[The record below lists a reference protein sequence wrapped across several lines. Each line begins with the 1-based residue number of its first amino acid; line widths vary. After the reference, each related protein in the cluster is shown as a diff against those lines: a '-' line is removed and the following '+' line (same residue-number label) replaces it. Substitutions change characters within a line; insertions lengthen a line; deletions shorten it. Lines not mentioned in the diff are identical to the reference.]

1 MTIRRL
7 ARALTVVAL
16 ATIAGVAGLHAAM
29 QPTRGAVPG
38 PGPAGPT
45 SPTAAG
51 EQTSQPELPRLDEQI
66 FRYWGQV
73 IRVGQDYHL
82 PRGARVGDVFVAFG
96 TVRIEGRVDG
106 DLIVAFG
113 DVTLSGTAEVDG
125 SLGVFGGTA
134 RADSGARVRRDVV
147 TIGTTLITAGDFQ
160 FNGEH
165 VVIGTGVLGEWMRG
179 VLPWFTYG
187 LLWGRPIVASL
198 PWVWTIV
205 AFFFVVYL
213 LIAAVAPQPVRAASE
228 VISRRPFGALLAGLL
243 VLLLWAPIVALLAV
257 SVVGIIVIPFFLC
270 ALVLATVVGR
280 VSVMRWIG
288 DTVVTPSDPDS
299 RALGLRSFVI
309 GFALLTVAYLLP
321 VLGFVVW
328 GLVGV
333 FGLGAATLAFLG
345 AWRTESAPPAA
356 PAAPVAPSV
365 APETAP
371 DVFVAPAPLP
381 PPPPSAPPAPPAP
394 SGTPAFASFLE
405 RAAAFLLDVLLIGI
419 VVEVLEG
426 WMFYRVYD
434 DGFPLLGLAYFI
446 VMWAWK
452 AQTIGGMIMKLR
464 VVKTNGRPLEAP
476 DAIVRGL
483 AGVLSFA
490 ALGIGVLWILRD
502 PEHQG
507 WHDKAVGT
515 WVVKDGE
522 VAR

>member
-1 MTIRRL
+1 MTIRTRTRML
-7 ARALTVVAL
+7 IVATLVAL
-16 ATIAGVAGLHAAM
+16 AGATAPSAAV
-29 QPTRGAVPG
+29 QPADTPQ
-38 PGPAGPT
+38 
-45 SPTAAG
+45 S
-51 EQTSQPELPRLDEQI
+51 SQDTFRDADRI
-66 FRYWGQV
+66 YRYWGQV
-73 IRVGQDYHL
+73 IRVGQDYQL
-82 PRGARVGDVFVAFG
+82 PRDGRVGHVFVAFG
-96 TVRIEGRVDG
+96 TVRIDGRIDG

-113 DVTLSGTAEVDG
+113 DVTLTGTAEVGG

-134 RADSGARVRRDVV
+134 RAEPGARVRRDVITV
-147 TIGTTLITAGDFQ
+147 GTTLTTPGDFA

-165 VVIGTGVLGEWMRG
+165 IVIGTGVLGEWMRG

-198 PWVWTIV
+198 PWVWSIV

-213 LIAAVAPQPVRAASE
+213 LIAAVAPQPVRASAG
-228 VISRRPFGALLAGLL
+228 VITRRPFGAFLAGLL

-270 ALVLATVVGR
+270 ALVLATVIGR
-280 VSVMRWIG
+280 VAVMRWIG
-288 DTVVTPSDPDS
+288 DSVLTPDDPDN
-299 RALGLRSFVI
+299 RVLGLRSFVI
-309 GFALLTVAYLLP
+309 GFALLTIAYVVP

-345 AWRTESAPPAA
+345 AWRKEGGSGPEKTSGAFSGA
-356 PAAPVAPSV
+356 VPS
-365 APETAP
+365 EKAP
-371 DVFVAPAPLP
+371 DVF
-381 PPPPSAPPAPPAP
+381 SAPPVSYAAPPVTPTEPP
-394 SGTPAFASFLE
+394 SEPPPVSAAAVIGGATPPFASFLE
-405 RAAAFLLDVLLIGI
+405 RAAAFLLDILLIG
-419 VVEVLEG
+419 VVLEVLDG
-426 WMFYRVYD
+426 WLFYRMYD
-434 DGFPLLGLAYFI
+434 DGFPLLALAYFI

-452 AQTIGGMIMKLR
+452 GQTVGGMIMKLR

-515 WVVKDGE
+515 WVVKNE
-522 VAR
+522 